1 MRINDLFQKKEGIFN
16 DDNNLYYFSEI
27 KKQEII
33 KFIDN
38 AKLDDFLYVADL
50 SDTTIIPTWYYLL
63 NDYDVA
69 SSFINR
75 KDFILITEQ
84 KKDNYSFENRLQNYN
99 NSNEKIFFNKLD
111 SQIMFINDYRV
122 MKMIVNKGFKF
133 KDVILDISINNLSKT
148 LDLLENKVFEFDENL
163 LIKSGYSSIQYV
175 SIIEKLLN
183 DYQSKKDSQ
192 NELLLMA
199 KGIKRLIDLGANEN
213 TCYTRLVTSVIYDR
227 SEFDNYKNIIKKYCP
242 ELHIFLERLEIE
254 EKFILNAEEKKKI
267 INNNNKKKI

>member
-84 KKDNYSFENRLQNYN
+84 KKDNYSFENRLQN
-99 NSNEKIFFNKLD
+99 
-111 SQIMFINDYRV
+111 
-122 MKMIVNKGFKF
+122 
-133 KDVILDISINNLSKT
+133 
-148 LDLLENKVFEFDENL
+148 
-163 LIKSGYSSIQYV
+163 
-175 SIIEKLLN
+175 
-183 DYQSKKDSQ
+183 
-192 NELLLMA
+192 
-199 KGIKRLIDLGANEN
+199 
-213 TCYTRLVTSVIYDR
+213 
-227 SEFDNYKNIIKKYCP
+227 
-242 ELHIFLERLEIE
+242 
-254 EKFILNAEEKKKI
+254 
-267 INNNNKKKI
+267 